1 MAFKKGKIIRDVVHG
16 DIFIEDRFV
25 SVIDTKEFQRLR
37 RIKQLS
43 VANMVFPGAE
53 HTRFA
58 HCIGTFHVMRQII
71 EHFEPLFQKCG
82 IEIEEADK
90 NAALVAALLHDIGH
104 GPYSHAFE
112 GV

>member
-1 MAFKKGKIIRDVVHG
+1 MADKKGKIIRDVIHG
-16 DIFIEDRFV
+16 DIFIDEKYV
-25 SVIDTKEFQRLR
+25 AVIDTREFQRLR

-58 HCIGTFHVMRQII
+58 HCIGTFHVMRMII

-82 IEIEEADK
+82 LEITEQEKD
-90 NAALVAALLHDIGH
+90 AA
-104 GPYSHAFE
+104 
-112 GV
+112 

>member
-43 VANMVFPGAE
+43 VVFP
-53 HTRFA
+53 
-58 HCIGTFHVMRQII
+58 
-71 EHFEPLFQKCG
+71 
-82 IEIEEADK
+82 
-90 NAALVAALLHDIGH
+90 
-104 GPYSHAFE
+104 
-112 GV
+112 